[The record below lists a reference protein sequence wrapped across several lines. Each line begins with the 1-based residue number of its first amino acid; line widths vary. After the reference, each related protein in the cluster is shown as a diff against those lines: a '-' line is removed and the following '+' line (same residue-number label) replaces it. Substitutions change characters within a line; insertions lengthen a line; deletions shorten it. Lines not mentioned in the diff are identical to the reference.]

1 MLVNQ
6 LKAFFAV
13 ARLGSITGA
22 ARQLGLS
29 QPTVTTQIRAL
40 EEQYGVELFHRGG
53 GRLTLSEAGRR
64 LMPQVDTLLQ
74 QELDIEFALRNSAE
88 LQGGTLRLGATA
100 PYYTLT
106 LAQRFRARHPQVEL
120 SVSAGNSRQMVDAL
134 LAYQVELATSSHLE
148 EDPRLHRLELGADP
162 LVLLV
167 PRGHALARHAAVP
180 LDALAGETLLVR
192 ERGSMTRQ
200 LGEQALDAAGVRPRA
215 QMEIASREALRE
227 AVVRGLGVSI
237 FAAHETGRHPD
248 LIALPFDIEMPLVR
262 EYLYCLRERQGA
274 RLIEAMLACV
284 EPTSPTSAA
293 PSTGSA

>member
-13 ARLGSITGA
+13 ARLGSITLA
-22 ARQLGLS
+22 AKQLALS

-53 GRLTLSEAGRR
+53 GRLTLSDAGRR
-64 LMPQVDTLLQ
+64 LLPRVDALLQ

-106 LAQRFRARHPQVEL
+106 LAQRFRARHPRVEL
-120 SVSAGNSRQMVDAL
+120 SVAAGNSRQMVDAL
-134 LAYQVELATSSHLE
+134 LAYQVDLATSSHLE
-148 EDPRLHRLELGADP
+148 EDARLHRVELGSDP
-162 LVLLV
+162 LVLLL
-167 PRGHALARHAAVP
+167 PRGHALARRAAVP
-180 LDALAGETLLVR
+180 LAALASETLLAR
-192 ERGSMTRQ
+192 ERGSMTR
-200 LGEQALDAAGVRPRA
+200 ALSEEALERAGVRPRD

-237 FAAHETGRHPD
+237 FAAHETGRHPE
-248 LIALPFDIEMPLVR
+248 LVALPFEEDMPLVR
-262 EYLYCLRERQGA
+262 EYLYCLRERRSA
-274 RLIEAMLACV
+274 SLIEAMLGCV
-284 EPTSPTSAA
+284 EADSQKV
-293 PSTGSA
+293 

>member
-22 ARQLGLS
+22 AKQLGLS

-53 GRLTLSEAGRR
+53 GRLSLSDAGRR
-64 LMPQVDTLLQ
+64 LMPQVDALLQ
-74 QELDIEFALRNSAE
+74 QELDIEFALRDSAE
-88 LQGGTLRLGATA
+88 LRGGALRLGATA

-106 LAQRFRARHPQVEL
+106 LAQRFRTRHPRVEL
-120 SVSAGNSRQMVDAL
+120 SIAAGNSRQMVDAL
-134 LAYQVELATSSHLE
+134 LAYEVDLATSSHLV
-148 EDPRLHRLELGADP
+148 DDARLHRVELGADP
-162 LVLLV
+162 LVLLL
-167 PRGHALARHAAVP
+167 PRGHALARRTAVS
-180 LDALAGETLLVR
+180 LTALAEETLLVR
-192 ERGSMTRQ
+192 ERGSMTRT
-200 LGEQALDAAGVRPRA
+200 LSEQALDAAGVRPKA

-227 AVVRGLGVSI
+227 AVVRGLGLSI

-248 LIALPFDIEMPLVR
+248 LIALPFEQDVPLVR

-274 RLIEAMLACV
+274 TLVAAMLAC
-284 EPTSPTSAA
+284 A
-293 PSTGSA
+293 PAED

>member
-13 ARLGSITGA
+13 ARLGSITLA
-22 ARQLGLS
+22 AKQLGLS

-53 GRLTLSEAGRR
+53 GRLTLSDAGRR
-64 LMPQVDTLLQ
+64 LLPRVDALLQ

-106 LAQRFRARHPQVEL
+106 LAQRFRARHPRVAL

-134 LAYQVELATSSHLE
+134 LAYQVDLATSSHLE
-148 EDPRLHRLELGADP
+148 EDPRLHRVELGSDP
-162 LVLLV
+162 LVLLL
-167 PRGHALARHAAVP
+167 PRGHALARRSSVP
-180 LDALAGETLLVR
+180 LAALADETLLAR
-192 ERGSMTRQ
+192 ERGSMTRA
-200 LGEQALDAAGVRPRA
+200 LSEQALTRAGVRPRD

-237 FAAHETGRHPD
+237 FAAHETGRHPE
-248 LIALPFDIEMPLVR
+248 LVALPFEEDMPLVR
-262 EYLYCLRERQGA
+262 EYLYCLQERKGA
-274 RLIEAMLACV
+274 SLIEAMLGCV
-284 EPTSPTSAA
+284 SAQSPFN
-293 PSTGSA
+293 PP

>member
-29 QPTVTTQIRAL
+29 QPTVTTQIRTL

-106 LAQRFRARHPQVEL
+106 LVQRFKARHPQVEL

-134 LAYQVELATSSHLE
+134 LAYQVDLATSSHLE
-148 EDPRLHRLELGADP
+148 DDPRLHRVDLGADP
-162 LVLLV
+162 LVLLL
-167 PRGHALARHAAVP
+167 PRGHALARATAVP
-180 LDALAGETLLVR
+180 LAALGAETLLMR
-192 ERGSMTRQ
+192 ERGSMTRA
-200 LGEQALDAAGVRPRA
+200 LTEQALEAAGVRPRA

-227 AVVRGLGVSI
+227 AVVRGLGVSV
-237 FAAHETGRHPD
+237 FAAHETGRHPE
-248 LIALPFDIEMPLVR
+248 LVALPFETQTPLVR

-274 RLIEAMLACV
+274 RLIEAMLGCV
-284 EPTSPTSAA
+284 EA
-293 PSTGSA
+293 GG

>member
-29 QPTVTTQIRAL
+29 QPTVTTQVRAL

-53 GRLTLSEAGRR
+53 GRLALSEAGRR
-64 LMPQVDTLLQ
+64 LMPQVDALLQ

-106 LAQRFRARHPQVEL
+106 LVQRFKVRHPRVEL

-134 LAYQVELATSSHLE
+134 LAYQVDLATSSHLE
-148 EDPRLHRLELGADP
+148 DDPRLHRVALGADP
-162 LVLLV
+162 LVLLL
-167 PRGHALARHAAVP
+167 PRGHALARATAVP
-180 LDALAGETLLVR
+180 LAALGAETLLMR
-192 ERGSMTRQ
+192 ERGSMTRA
-200 LGEQALDAAGVRPRA
+200 LAEQALEAAGVRPRA

-237 FAAHETGRHPD
+237 FAAHETGRDPE
-248 LIALPFDIEMPLVR
+248 LVALPFEAPMPMVR

-274 RLIEAMLACV
+274 RLIEAMLGCV
-284 EPTSPTSAA
+284 EA
-293 PSTGSA
+293 GG

>member
-13 ARLGSITGA
+13 ARLGSITLA
-22 ARQLGLS
+22 AKQLALS

-53 GRLTLSEAGRR
+53 GRLTLSDAGRR
-64 LMPQVDTLLQ
+64 LLPRVDALLQ

-106 LAQRFRARHPQVEL
+106 LAQRFRARHPRVEL
-120 SVSAGNSRQMVDAL
+120 SVAAGNSRQMVDAL
-134 LAYQVELATSSHLE
+134 LAYQVDLATSSHLE
-148 EDPRLHRLELGADP
+148 EDARLHRVELGSDP
-162 LVLLV
+162 LVLLL
-167 PRGHALARHAAVP
+167 PRGHGLARRAAVP
-180 LDALAGETLLVR
+180 LAALAGETLLAR
-192 ERGSMTRQ
+192 ERGSMTR
-200 LGEQALDAAGVRPRA
+200 ALSEEALERAGIRPRD

-237 FAAHETGRHPD
+237 FAAHETGRHPE
-248 LIALPFDIEMPLVR
+248 LVALPFEEDMPLVR
-262 EYLYCLRERQGA
+262 EYLYCLRERRSA
-274 RLIEAMLACV
+274 SLIEAMLGCV
-284 EPTSPTSAA
+284 EADSQKV
-293 PSTGSA
+293 

>member
-13 ARLGSITGA
+13 ARLGSITLA
-22 ARQLGLS
+22 AKQLALS

-53 GRLTLSEAGRR
+53 GRLTLSDAGRR
-64 LMPQVDTLLQ
+64 LLPRVDALLQ

-106 LAQRFRARHPQVEL
+106 LAQRFRARHPRVEL
-120 SVSAGNSRQMVDAL
+120 SVAAGNSRQMVDAL
-134 LAYQVELATSSHLE
+134 LAYQVDLATSSHLE
-148 EDPRLHRLELGADP
+148 EDARLHRVELGSDP
-162 LVLLV
+162 LVLLL
-167 PRGHALARHAAVP
+167 PRGHGLARRAAVP
-180 LDALAGETLLVR
+180 LAALAGETLLAR
-192 ERGSMTRQ
+192 ERGSMTR
-200 LGEQALDAAGVRPRA
+200 ALSEEALERAGIRPRD

-237 FAAHETGRHPD
+237 FAAHETGRHPE
-248 LIALPFDIEMPLVR
+248 LVALPFEEDMPLVR
-262 EYLYCLRERQGA
+262 EYLYCLRERRSA
-274 RLIEAMLACV
+274 SLIEAMLGCV
-284 EPTSPTSAA
+284 EADSQQV
-293 PSTGSA
+293 

>member
-13 ARLGSITGA
+13 ARLGSITLA
-22 ARQLGLS
+22 AKQLALS

-53 GRLTLSEAGRR
+53 GRLTLSDAGRR
-64 LMPQVDTLLQ
+64 LLPRVDALLQ

-106 LAQRFRARHPQVEL
+106 LAQRFRARHPRVEL
-120 SVSAGNSRQMVDAL
+120 SVAAGNSRQMVDAL
-134 LAYQVELATSSHLE
+134 LAYQVDLATSSHLE
-148 EDPRLHRLELGADP
+148 EDARLHRVELGSDP
-162 LVLLV
+162 LVLLL
-167 PRGHALARHAAVP
+167 PRGHALARRAAVP
-180 LDALAGETLLVR
+180 LAALAGETLLAR
-192 ERGSMTRQ
+192 ERGSMTR
-200 LGEQALDAAGVRPRA
+200 ALSEEALERAGIRPRD

-237 FAAHETGRHPD
+237 FAAHETGRHPE
-248 LIALPFDIEMPLVR
+248 LVALPFEEDMPLVR
-262 EYLYCLRERQGA
+262 EYLYCLRERRSA
-274 RLIEAMLACV
+274 SLIEAMLGCV
-284 EPTSPTSAA
+284 EADSQKV
-293 PSTGSA
+293 

>member
-29 QPTVTTQIRAL
+29 QPTVTTQIRTL

-100 PYYTLT
+100 PT
-106 LAQRFRARHPQVEL
+106 
-120 SVSAGNSRQMVDAL
+120 
-134 LAYQVELATSSHLE
+134 
-148 EDPRLHRLELGADP
+148 
-162 LVLLV
+162 
-167 PRGHALARHAAVP
+167 
-180 LDALAGETLLVR
+180 
-192 ERGSMTRQ
+192 TR
-200 LGEQALDAAGVRPRA
+200 
-215 QMEIASREALRE
+215 
-227 AVVRGLGVSI
+227 
-237 FAAHETGRHPD
+237 
-248 LIALPFDIEMPLVR
+248 
-262 EYLYCLRERQGA
+262 
-274 RLIEAMLACV
+274 
-284 EPTSPTSAA
+284 
-293 PSTGSA
+293 

>member
-13 ARLGSITGA
+13 ARLGSITLA
-22 ARQLGLS
+22 AKQLGLS
-29 QPTVTTQIRAL
+29 QPTVTTQVRAL
-40 EEQYGVELFHRGG
+40 EEQYEVELFHRGG
-53 GRLTLSEAGRR
+53 GRLTLSDAGRR
-64 LMPQVDTLLQ
+64 LLPRVDALLQ

-106 LAQRFRARHPQVEL
+106 LAQRFRARHPRVAL

-134 LAYQVELATSSHLE
+134 LAYQVDLATSSHLE
-148 EDPRLHRLELGADP
+148 DDPRLHRVALGSDP

-167 PRGHALARHAAVP
+167 PRGHALARRGAVP
-180 LDALAGETLLVR
+180 LAALAGETLLAR
-192 ERGSMTRQ
+192 ERGSMTRA
-200 LGEQALDAAGVRPRA
+200 LSEQALERAGVRPRD

-237 FAAHETGRHPD
+237 FAAHETGRHPE
-248 LIALPFDIEMPLVR
+248 LIALPFEEDMPLVR
-262 EYLYCLRERQGA
+262 EYLYCLQERKGA
-274 RLIEAMLACV
+274 SLIEAMLACV
-284 EPTSPTSAA
+284 VEGAERA
-293 PSTGSA
+293 PSPPA

>member
-22 ARQLGLS
+22 AKQLGLS

-53 GRLTLSEAGRR
+53 GRLSLSDAGRR
-64 LMPQVDTLLQ
+64 LMPQVDALLQ
-74 QELDIEFALRNSAE
+74 QELDIEFALRDSAE
-88 LQGGTLRLGATA
+88 LRGGALRLGATA

-106 LAQRFRARHPQVEL
+106 LAQRFRTRHPRVEL
-120 SVSAGNSRQMVDAL
+120 SIAAGNSRQMVDAL
-134 LAYQVELATSSHLE
+134 LAYEVDLATSSHLV
-148 EDPRLHRLELGADP
+148 DDARLHRVELGADP
-162 LVLLV
+162 LVLLL
-167 PRGHALARHAAVP
+167 PRGHALARRTAVS
-180 LDALAGETLLVR
+180 LTALAEETLLVR
-192 ERGSMTRQ
+192 ERGSMTRT
-200 LGEQALDAAGVRPRA
+200 LSEQALDAAGVRPKA

-227 AVVRGLGVSI
+227 AVVRGLGLSI

-248 LIALPFDIEMPLVR
+248 LIALPFEQDVPLVR

-274 RLIEAMLACV
+274 TLVAAMLACA
-284 EPTSPTSAA
+284 PTED
-293 PSTGSA
+293 